1 MNSMEETD
9 IIRLFLGALP
19 PDPRRINSFFSA
31 DAEILEIDGGRILF
45 TIDSFD
51 AEDHFRVDD
60 PYLLGWNIAACTVS
74 DIFACGGRVVYFGH
88 SATVSEEWDA
98 AFISAM
104 SQGIADVMRECGGR
118 FAGGD
123 LGCSSR
129 WHYTG
134 VAIGRSER
142 AVTRQGAQAGDVLYF
157 SGEVGAG
164 NFEAATALLDVDS
177 EMGRIMSAT
186 RVRFPL
192 RHREARLVSRH
203 ARACIDT
210 SDGLLRA
217 LSILAE
223 RNHKGYICETIP
235 YFHPG
240 LVLMENMGLPLE
252 LLMAGECGEYEL
264 LSCISPENEAAF
276 LADAGRE
283 GLRFH
288 RIGTI
293 AEEGTAVLHGGGR
306 SLDLGDHRLCARMFP
321 DHRDYVRELTRYFLA
336 KYPTE

>member
-1 MNSMEETD
+1 MNTMEETE

-19 PDPRRINSFFSA
+19 PDPKRINSFFSA
-31 DAEILEIDGGRILF
+31 DAEILELDGGRILF

-51 AEDHFRVDD
+51 VEDHFRTDD

-74 DIFACGGRVVYFGH
+74 DIFACGGHVVYYGH
-88 SATVSEEWDA
+88 SATVAEEWDA

-104 SQGIADVMRECGGR
+104 SQGIADVLRECGGR

-134 VAIGRSER
+134 VAIGRAER
-142 AVTRQGAQAGDVLYF
+142 AVTRQGARPDDRFYITGD
-157 SGEVGAG
+157 VGAG
-164 NFEAATALLDVDS
+164 NFEAATALLDVGS

-192 RHREARLVSRH
+192 RHREARLLSRH

-217 LSILAE
+217 LNILSE
-223 RNHKGYICETIP
+223 RNHTGYVCDAVP

-240 LVLMENMGLPLE
+240 LVLMENLGLPVE

-264 LSCISPENEAAF
+264 LCCVPPENEAAF
-276 LADAGRE
+276 LAEAVRD

-288 RIGTI
+288 RIGTV
-293 AEEGTAVLHGGGR
+293 AEEGTAVLHSGAR
-306 SLDLGDHRLCARMFP
+306 TIELDDYRLCARQFP
-321 DHRDYVRELTRYFLA
+321 DHRDYVRELTRYFLT
-336 KYPTE
+336 KLHNG